1 MKKVFLV
8 DDEILIRET
17 IRDCVHW
24 EQEGFLYCGDA
35 SDGEVALPLI
45 EELHPDIL
53 ITDIKMPFMNGLELC
68 TLVRQRMP
76 DIKIII
82 LSGHGE
88 FEYARSALSIG
99 IEEYCLKPISSAD
112 LTSLLRSVS
121 RKIDKERSEQAQL
134 ERLRRNE
141 SMGRVQSRAKLLDDL
156 CSGFLTT
163 PEALHAASQL
173 EVPLVARYYA
183 VVVMD
188 LREADDP
195 AGAHVP
201 EQQATGELT
210 STKSRAIEGHET
222 GAKEETPEGLF
233 LDARLLLG
241 QAAELSTVNRQL
253 MQQISAWEEDTA
265 LPFRQ
270 SRTKTGWIVKGDTVD
285 TLNERIEPFR
295 RLQENAAEHARSCVM
310 AVGIGSIQDRLQ
322 GVHLS
327 CLEAEEDMH
336 WQRLSRQNRR
346 NLWEATRST
355 LHRNIFLDRQAFI
368 GFLKVGSPPETPGFI
383 RDFAAVL
390 QPIDWNTS
398 LIGYYILNDIT
409 LEVIRTAEELYRQ
422 PESPD
427 SFLRPFQ
434 SDIESIRDWEDAC
447 AYLTRLAEQF
457 WLWRTRSS
465 DRYAHLLVQVKAYI
479 QANYDKDHI
488 SLQDAADYVN
498 VSPSHLS
505 KIFSQE
511 TGQTFIEFLT
521 QTRIRKAMELL
532 HSTQAKTYEIAFQ
545 VGYSDPHYFS
555 NLFKRTT
562 GMTTTQ
568 FRRKGTLPA
577 ALHRAEGAADESSQ
591 TISL

>member
-45 EELHPDIL
+45 EKLHPDIL

-68 TLVRQRMP
+68 ALVRQRMP

-121 RKIDKERSEQAQL
+121 RKIDKERGEQAQL
-134 ERLRRNE
+134 ERLRQNE
-141 SMGRVQSRAKLLDDL
+141 SMGRALSQAKLLDDL

-163 PEALHAASQL
+163 PETLHAASQL
-173 EVPLVARYYA
+173 EVPLIARYYA
-183 VVVMD
+183 VAVMD
-188 LREADDP
+188 LRDGDDQ
-195 AGAHVP
+195 AGGHASD
-201 EQQATGELT
+201 QQATGEMAGVT
-210 STKSRAIEGHET
+210 MEGPLHD
-222 GAKEETPEGLF
+222 AKLLF
-233 LDARLLLG
+233 G
-241 QAAELSTVNRQL
+241 QAAALNTADKQL
-253 MQQISAWEEDTA
+253 MQQICSWKDDTA

-270 SRTKTGWIVKGDTVD
+270 SRTKTGWIVKGDTID
-285 TLNERIEPFR
+285 ALKERIEPFR
-295 RLQENAAEHARSCVM
+295 RLQESAAEQSRSYVI

-355 LHRNIFLDRQAFI
+355 LYRNIFLDRQAFI
-368 GFLKVGSPPETPGFI
+368 GFLKVGSPSETPGFI

-434 SDIESIRDWEDAC
+434 SEIESIRAWEDAC

-532 HSTQAKTYEIAFQ
+532 HSTQAKTYEVAFQ

-555 NLFKRTT
+555 NLFKRIT

-577 ALHRAEGAADESSQ
+577 ALYRAEGAANESSQ